1 MAKKEKIAASGPK
14 TKYGTI
20 LTVLFTIISLL
31 WISPIFVVILNSFKR
46 KAYIFKNPFGIS
58 NVPITRGYDRWIK
71 GVEKTFVGFL
81 NYTNAINKTGFF
93 KAFGY
98 SLFITVASV
107 ALIVLCCS
115 MCAWYITRVH
125 NKATKV
131 IYLLCLFSMIVPF
144 QMVMFTLSKFANML
158 HLSNPVG
165 IVIVYLGFGAGL
177 AIFMFTGFVKSIP
190 LEIEEAAMIDG
201 CTPSQAMRN
210 VTIPLMRSSFVQ
222 CIFLSITRCFVI
234 YDVNL
239 SLTNGEPFG
248 QSIMAAMHV
257 YNTAFTYKNYGMGQA
272 EALILF
278 IVCAVVGVTQV
289 WVGKKG
295 EVEA

>member
-107 ALIVLCCS
+107 AAS
-115 MCAWYITRVH
+115 
-125 NKATKV
+125 
-131 IYLLCLFSMIVPF
+131 LLCIWDSEPAWPSLCSPD
-144 QMVMFTLSKFANML
+144 LSRAF
-158 HLSNPVG
+158 HS
-165 IVIVYLGFGAGL
+165 
-177 AIFMFTGFVKSIP
+177 
-190 LEIEEAAMIDG
+190 
-201 CTPSQAMRN
+201 
-210 VTIPLMRSSFVQ
+210 RSKRPQ
-222 CIFLSITRCFVI
+222 
-234 YDVNL
+234 
-239 SLTNGEPFG
+239 
-248 QSIMAAMHV
+248 
-257 YNTAFTYKNYGMGQA
+257 
-272 EALILF
+272 
-278 IVCAVVGVTQV
+278 
-289 WVGKKG
+289 
-295 EVEA
+295 